1 MNDNRIAMYIRLSNA
16 DEETGRK
23 KDESDSI
30 VNQRALINHF
40 LDSSP
45 ELRNIPREEFV
56 DDGYT
61 GKNMDRPGFQ
71 NMIKRIK
78 EGHFSICI
86 TKDFSRFSRDYI
98 EMGDYLECLFPFL
111 RVRYISINDN
121 YDSNDYKGTTGG
133 LDVAMRTF
141 IYDSYSRDLSEKV
154 KSGQKQSALK
164 GRRVH
169 GNPGYGYMMD
179 PDNTAMDII
188 DPETSKVVRRIFEL
202 AISGIK
208 PIEIARELSK
218 DGIPSPGEYYRIKH
232 PGSKRFVSS
241 SGQRGWNSQA
251 VAAIL
256 QRFTY
261 TGASVQMKR
270 AAVGPCQKKTYTR
283 PKDEWIIVPGMHEA
297 IVTEE
302 EFEEAQK
309 VINKKTKKPRE
320 KNTNDYSL
328 KSVMVCGSCGRKLIR
343 STVSSK
349 ASPYFICQY
358 RNEYGG
364 EGCKEIRSPREDE
377 LHKIVYDAIIRM
389 ISLTKAQFK
398 ETAKVRK
405 LMEKEEEAIDKCRK
419 SIETFRRDILKE
431 YEQYVLER
439 ISKKEFDSRKEKIER
454 KIEKIGREIAER
466 EAKVDRE
473 GEASESEMKANC
485 DIFGSVKQLTNEM
498 VRAFIEKIVVNPGNE
513 IEIKWKF
520 RDPFI
525 QDA

>member
-16 DEETGRK
+16 DEETGSK
-23 KDESDSI
+23 KDESDSV

-40 LDSSP
+40 LDSFP
-45 ELRNIPREEFV
+45 ELRDIPREEFV

-71 NMIKRIK
+71 NMIKQIK
-78 EGHFSICI
+78 DGRFSICI

-179 PDNTAMDII
+179 PDNRAMDII
-188 DPETSKVVRRIFEL
+188 DPETSKVVRRIFDQ
-202 AISGIK
+202 AISGKK
-208 PIEIARELSK
+208 PIEIAKELSK

-232 PGSKRFVSS
+232 PGSKRF
-241 SGQRGWNSQA
+241 SGAPGLRGWSSQT
-251 VAAIL
+251 VSVIL
-256 QRFTY
+256 QRYTY

-283 PKDEWIIVPGMHEA
+283 PKEEWIIVPGMHEA

-302 EFEEAQK
+302 EFEKAQK
-309 VINKKTKKPRE
+309 VINKKPKKARE
-320 KNTNDYSL
+320 KKANDYPL

-343 STVSSK
+343 NTASSIS
-349 ASPYFICQY
+349 SPFFICQY

-377 LHKIVYDAIIRM
+377 LNKIVLDAIVRM
-389 ISLTKAQFK
+389 IKLSRVKIKKTDKI
-398 ETAKVRK
+398 RK
-405 LMEKEEEAIDKCRK
+405 TLKKEEEAIEKLNK
-419 SIETFRRDILKE
+419 SVEALKRDALKE
-431 YEQYVLER
+431 YEQYVLEN
-439 ISKKEFDSRKEKIER
+439 ISKKEFDDRKERIEIE
-454 KIEKIGREIAER
+454 IEKAKREIAKR
-466 EAKVDRE
+466 EAKLDRSS
-473 GEASESEMKANC
+473 EASESELKATC
-485 DIFGSVKQLTNEM
+485 DMFGGIKKLTNEM
-498 VRAFIEKIVVNPGNE
+498 VKAFIDKIVVYPGNE

-520 RDPFI
+520 RDPFTA
-525 QDA
+525 DA